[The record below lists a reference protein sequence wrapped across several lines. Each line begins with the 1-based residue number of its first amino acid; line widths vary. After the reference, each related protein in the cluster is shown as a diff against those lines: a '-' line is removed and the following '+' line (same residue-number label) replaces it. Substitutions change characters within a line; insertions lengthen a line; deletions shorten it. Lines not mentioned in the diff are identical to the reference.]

1 MRKLAFL
8 LSAAALCLL
17 LAGCGGQKADLRAE
31 DVALTVHGT
40 AVTADSSID
49 SLLDLF
55 GADYDYAEAIS
66 CVYTGMEKTY
76 QYSGCILY
84 SYPGE
89 QGDCLLE
96 IYCTADAASAKGPG
110 IGSSRAEVEA
120 AYGSGYTQAG
130 DVMTYTLDG
139 AGAQMEPATI
149 YFELQDDTVCAVGL
163 TAEHRAE

>member
-1 MRKLAFL
+1 MKRITALI
-8 LSAAALCLL
+8 LSAAILCALLC
-17 LAGCGGQKADLRAE
+17 ACGKSAFTE
-31 DVALTVHGT
+31 DDISIRVNGETIDTH
-40 AVTADSSID
+40 SSVSAI
-49 SLLDLF
+49 LDAF
-55 GADYDYAEAIS
+55 GPDYAFSEAIS

-76 QYSGCILY
+76 QYSDCILY
-84 SYPGE
+84 TYPGE

-110 IGSSRAEVEA
+110 IGSSRTEVEA

>member
-1 MRKLAFL
+1 MRKIAFL

-17 LAGCGGQKADLRAE
+17 LAGCGGQKAALHAE
-31 DVALTVHGT
+31 DVALTVHGET
-40 AVTADSSID
+40 VTADSSID

-76 QYSGCILY
+76 QYSDCILY
-84 SYPGE
+84 TYPGE

-96 IYCTADAASAKGPG
+96 IYCTADAASVKGPG
-110 IGSSRAEVEA
+110 IGSSRADVEA
-120 AYGSGYTQAG
+120 AYGSGCTQAG

-139 AGAQMEPATI
+139 AGAQMEPAAI
-149 YFELQDDTVCAVGL
+149 YFELQGDTVCAVGL

>member
-1 MRKLAFL
+1 MRKIAFL

-17 LAGCGGQKADLRAE
+17 LAGCGGQEAALRAE
-31 DVALTVHGT
+31 DVALTVRGET
-40 AVTADSSID
+40 VTADSSVD
-49 SLLDLF
+49 ALLDLF

-66 CVYTGMEKTY
+66 CIYTGMEKTY
-76 QYSGCILY
+76 QYPDCILY
-84 SYPGE
+84 TYPGE

-96 IYCTADAASAKGPG
+96 IYCTADAASVKGPG

-130 DVMTYTLDG
+130 DVMTYTLDS
-139 AGAQMEPATI
+139 ADTQMEPATI